1 MEDSPRHPVSKS
13 GDTLRGPL
21 SHMESALRE
30 LRMWK
35 LRAEGVMSA
44 SDQILREW
52 HTSDDDSIY
61 SGAMELI
68 LGILPHELPGRFETW
83 MSLIH
88 PDDHPAYRSQ
98 IEAVLLSG
106 GSFEIEYRA
115 RKNNGKYTLLLE
127 RGYFVTPEQGGGAVL
142 SSVITDVSEL
152 REMESRL
159 RQTQRAE
166 AFGQLVGG
174 VAHDFNNMLSVI
186 IGYSQIMME
195 ETDTSEENHIF
206 LSEIEKAAARASS
219 LTNQLLAFNKPPD
232 TKRGRL
238 TINELLLDI
247 SKMLKR
253 LLGEQIE
260 LEIIPELTLWPLEAD
275 RSQIEQSFINLAVG
289 ARGTMPNGGK
299 VTITAKNVT
308 LREAKTINDQKIP
321 PGDHVH
327 VCLIQTPRLSSASA
341 EQALANSS
349 IKNAKMVIE
358 QNDGHLVVSQSKDNE
373 ICFGVYFPSAQATPL
388 TPAFINTIKTAKQST
403 ILLVEDDTA
412 MRRFIRTV
420 LKRLGHIV
428 ISAPDGEEALALL
441 EKSRPL
447 EPNLLLTDMVMPR
460 LGGLDLAQK
469 LSEQFPKMPI
479 LLMSG
484 YPEQH
489 AIASKSGLEFSFL
502 RKPFATGELISKVGC
517 LLQGA

>member
-1 MEDSPRHPVSKS
+1 MENATSHPVSKS

-88 PDDHPAYRSQ
+88 PDDHVAYRTQ

-115 RKNNGKYTLLLE
+115 RKSNGKYTLLLE
-127 RGYFVTPEQGGGAVL
+127 RGYFITPEQGGGAVL
-142 SSVITDVSEL
+142 SSVITDVSDL

-159 RQTQRAE
+159 RQTQRVE

-195 ETDTSEENHIF
+195 ETDASEENHTF

-238 TINELLLDI
+238 PINELLLDI

-260 LEIIPELTLWPLEAD
+260 LEIIPEATLWTLEAD

-299 VTITAKNVT
+299 ITITAKNVT
-308 LREAKTINDQKIP
+308 LREAKTIHDQKIP

-327 VCLIQTPRLSSASA
+327 VCLIQTPRLFRTSA
-341 EQALANSS
+341 ELALANSS
-349 IKNAKMVIE
+349 VKSAQTVIE
-358 QNDGHLVVSQSKDNE
+358 QNGGRLVVTESNDDE
-373 ICFGVYFPSAQATPL
+373 ICFGLYFPSAQETPL
-388 TPAFINTIKTAKQST
+388 APASKNTIRTAKQAT

-412 MRRFIRTV
+412 MRRFTRTV

-428 ISAPDGEEALALL
+428 ITAPDGEEALALL

-460 LGGLDLAQK
+460 LGGLELAQK
-469 LSEQFPKMPI
+469 LFEKFPKMPI

-489 AIASKSGLEFSFL
+489 SIASNSDLEFSFL

-517 LLQGA
+517 LLQDA

>member
-1 MEDSPRHPVSKS
+1 M
-13 GDTLRGPL
+13 
-21 SHMESALRE
+21 
-30 LRMWK
+30 
-35 LRAEGVMSA
+35 
-44 SDQILREW
+44 
-52 HTSDDDSIY
+52 
-61 SGAMELI
+61 
-68 LGILPHELPGRFETW
+68 
-83 MSLIH
+83 
-88 PDDHPAYRSQ
+88 
-98 IEAVLLSG
+98 
-106 GSFEIEYRA
+106 
-115 RKNNGKYTLLLE
+115 
-127 RGYFVTPEQGGGAVL
+127 
-142 SSVITDVSEL
+142 ITDVSEL

-299 VTITAKNVT
+299 VTISAKNVT

-349 IKNAKMVIE
+349 IKNAQMVIE

-489 AIASKSGLEFSFL
+489 AIALKSGLEFSFL

-517 LLQGA
+517 LLQDA

>member
-1 MEDSPRHPVSKS
+1 M
-13 GDTLRGPL
+13 
-21 SHMESALRE
+21 
-30 LRMWK
+30 
-35 LRAEGVMSA
+35 
-44 SDQILREW
+44 
-52 HTSDDDSIY
+52 
-61 SGAMELI
+61 
-68 LGILPHELPGRFETW
+68 
-83 MSLIH
+83 
-88 PDDHPAYRSQ
+88 
-98 IEAVLLSG
+98 
-106 GSFEIEYRA
+106 
-115 RKNNGKYTLLLE
+115 
-127 RGYFVTPEQGGGAVL
+127 
-142 SSVITDVSEL
+142 ITDVSEL

-388 TPAFINTIKTAKQST
+388 TPAFKNTIKTAKQST

-517 LLQGA
+517 LLQDA

>member
-299 VTITAKNVT
+299 VTISAKNVT

-403 ILLVEDDTA
+403 ILLVEDDSA

-517 LLQGA
+517 LLQDA

>member
-308 LREAKTINDQKIP
+308 LREAKTIHDQKIP

-327 VCLIQTPRLSSASA
+327 VCLIQTPRLSIASA

-489 AIASKSGLEFSFL
+489 AIALKSGLEFSFL

-517 LLQGA
+517 LLQDA

>member
-1 MEDSPRHPVSKS
+1 
-13 GDTLRGPL
+13 
-21 SHMESALRE
+21 MESALRE

-52 HTSDDDSIY
+52 HTSHDDSVY

-68 LGILPHELPGRFETW
+68 LGILPHELPGQFETW

-88 PDDHPAYRSQ
+88 PDDHAAYRSR
-98 IEAVLLSG
+98 IEDVLLSG
-106 GSFEIEYRA
+106 GAFEMEYRA
-115 RKNNGKYTLLLE
+115 RRSNGKYTLLLE
-127 RGYFVTPEQGGGAVL
+127 RGYFITPEQGGGAVL

-152 REMESRL
+152 REMQSRL
-159 RQTQRAE
+159 RQAQKAE

-195 ETDTSEENHIF
+195 ETDASEERHTF
-206 LSEIEKAAARASS
+206 LSEIEKAATRASS

-232 TKRGRL
+232 IKRGRL
-238 TINELLLDI
+238 VIKDLLTDI

-260 LEIIPELTLWPLEAD
+260 LEFTPESDLWALEAD
-275 RSQIEQSFINLAVG
+275 RSQIEQSFINMAVG
-289 ARGTMPNGGK
+289 ARGTMPDGGK
-299 VTITAKNVT
+299 ITITAKNVT
-308 LREAKTINDQKIP
+308 LREARALNGQTIPSGDFVNVRWIQAHRSAHP
-321 PGDHVH
+321 P
-327 VCLIQTPRLSSASA
+327 L
-341 EQALANSS
+341 EQVLANNSLKTARS
-349 IKNAKMVIE
+349 IIE
-358 QNDGHLVVSQSKDNE
+358 QNAGHLVVVQSHDAE
-373 ICFGVYFPSAQATPL
+373 ICFDIYFPGALETPA
-388 TPAFINTIKTAKQST
+388 TPAFKTSQRDAKEST

-428 ISAPDGEEALALL
+428 ISAPDGEEALKLL
-441 EKSRPL
+441 KKSAPL
-447 EPNLLLTDMVMPR
+447 EPSLLVTDMVMPR
-460 LGGLDLAQK
+460 MGGLDVALK
-469 LSEQFPKMPI
+469 LSAKYPEMQI
-479 LLMSG
+479 LFMSG
-484 YPEQH
+484 YPDQQS
-489 AIASKSGLEFSFL
+489 IAADSGLDFAFL

-517 LLQGA
+517 LLQQV

>member
-299 VTITAKNVT
+299 VTISAKNVT
-308 LREAKTINDQKIP
+308 LREAKTIHDQKIP

-489 AIASKSGLEFSFL
+489 AIALKSGLEFSFL

-517 LLQGA
+517 LLQDA

>member
-1 MEDSPRHPVSKS
+1 MEDAPSHPVSKS
-13 GDTLRGPL
+13 GDTLHGPL

-52 HTSDDDSIY
+52 HTSDDDSVY

-68 LGILPHELPGRFETW
+68 LGILPHELPGHFETW

-88 PDDHPAYRSQ
+88 LDDQASYRSQ
-98 IEAVLLSG
+98 IEEVLLSG
-106 GSFEIEYRA
+106 GSFEVEYRA
-115 RKNNGKYTLLLE
+115 RRSNGKYTLLLE
-127 RGYFVTPEQGGGAVL
+127 RGYFIPPAQGGGAVL
-142 SSVITDVSEL
+142 SSVITDVTDL

-159 RQTQRAE
+159 RQTQQVE

-195 ETDTSEENHIF
+195 ETDSSEENHTF

-232 TKRGRL
+232 IKRGRIA
-238 TINELLLDI
+238 INDLLIDI

-260 LEIIPELTLWPLEAD
+260 FEFIPELDLWPLEAD
-275 RSQIEQSFINLAVG
+275 RSQIEQSFINIAVG
-289 ARGTMPNGGK
+289 ARSTMPDGGRI
-299 VTITAKNVT
+299 TITAKNVT
-308 LREAKTINDQKIP
+308 QREARTIKDQTLP
-321 PGDHVH
+321 SRDLVN
-327 VCLIQTPRLSSASA
+327 VRLIQARRSSLASV
-341 EQALANSS
+341 EQVRSNNSLKTASS
-349 IKNAKMVIE
+349 IIE
-358 QNDGHLVVSQSKDNE
+358 QNDGRLIVSQSKDTE
-373 ICFGVYFPSAQATPL
+373 ICFDIYFPSAQERPS
-388 TPAFINTIKTAKQST
+388 TPALKTTRRDAKQST

-428 ISAPDGEEALALL
+428 ISAPDGEEALNLLKQSFPLQPALL
-441 EKSRPL
+441 VS
-447 EPNLLLTDMVMPR
+447 DMVMPR
-460 LGGLDLAQK
+460 LGGLDLARN
-469 LSEQFPKMPI
+469 LSEQYPEMQI

-484 YPEQH
+484 YPEQQS
-489 AIASKSGLEFSFL
+489 IAADSGLEISFL

-517 LLQGA
+517 LLQGV

>member
-1 MEDSPRHPVSKS
+1 
-13 GDTLRGPL
+13 
-21 SHMESALRE
+21 
-30 LRMWK
+30 
-35 LRAEGVMSA
+35 
-44 SDQILREW
+44 
-52 HTSDDDSIY
+52 
-61 SGAMELI
+61 
-68 LGILPHELPGRFETW
+68 
-83 MSLIH
+83 
-88 PDDHPAYRSQ
+88 
-98 IEAVLLSG
+98 
-106 GSFEIEYRA
+106 
-115 RKNNGKYTLLLE
+115 
-127 RGYFVTPEQGGGAVL
+127 
-142 SSVITDVSEL
+142 
-152 REMESRL
+152 
-159 RQTQRAE
+159 
-166 AFGQLVGG
+166 
-174 VAHDFNNMLSVI
+174 
-186 IGYSQIMME
+186 ME

-299 VTITAKNVT
+299 VTISAKNVT
-308 LREAKTINDQKIP
+308 LREAKTIHDQKIP

-373 ICFGVYFPSAQATPL
+373 ICFGVYFPSAQAAPL

-489 AIASKSGLEFSFL
+489 AIALKSGLEFSFL

-517 LLQGA
+517 LLQDA

>member
-308 LREAKTINDQKIP
+308 LREAKTIHDQKIP

-489 AIASKSGLEFSFL
+489 AIALKSGLEFSFL

-517 LLQGA
+517 LLQDA

>member
-299 VTITAKNVT
+299 VTISAKNVT

-517 LLQGA
+517 LLQDA

>member
-195 ETDTSEENHIF
+195 ETDTSEENHTF

-299 VTITAKNVT
+299 VTISAKNVT

-327 VCLIQTPRLSSASA
+327 VCLIQTPRLSIASA

-388 TPAFINTIKTAKQST
+388 TPAFKNTIKTAKQST

-441 EKSRPL
+441 EKPRPL

-489 AIASKSGLEFSFL
+489 AIALKSGLEFSFL

-517 LLQGA
+517 LLQDA